1 MVCGHY
7 GGDDEHFEVVV
18 DGKVLMSSNFQR
30 RRGPKGQN
38 ARQTM

>member
-7 GGDDEHFEVVV
+7 GDDDGHFEDMV

-30 RRGPKGQN
+30 RRGLK
-38 ARQTM
+38 R